1 LFVILREGTNLASG
15 SKGLCMAIQNQRT
28 KAEGFRQMHDRSRIL
43 VLPNAWDA
51 ASARIFEH
59 AGFSAVATTSAGVSY
74 TAGYPD
80 GEAIPR
86 EDMVTIVRWIAC
98 SVRVPVTADIESGFG
113 SSPREVSETV
123 RMVIDAGAVGVNLE
137 DTVHGGEHGTGRQLY
152 DLPLAV
158 ERISAAR
165 AAAEAAGV
173 PIVING
179 RTDVY
184 LLGIG
189 EKASRFEHAVRRLN
203 AYREAG
209 ADCLYPIGYLDPDTT
224 AALVK
229 AINGP
234 INVIGVPGTPPV
246 AELQRLGVARVSTA
260 SGPARIAMTATHKL
274 AAELARNGAF
284 DIFGGDTMNHQTAN
298 DLMARKR

>member
-1 LFVILREGTNLASG
+1 MTQKA
-15 SKGLCMAIQNQRT
+15 
-28 KAEGFRQMHDRSRIL
+28 KAEAFRQMHDRSRIL
-43 VLPNAWDA
+43 LLPNAWEA
-51 ASARIFEH
+51 ASARIFEA
-59 AGFSAVATTSAGVSY
+59 AGFSAVATTSAGVAY

-86 EDMVTIVRWIAC
+86 DDMVRIVRWIAR
-98 SVRVPVTADIESGFG
+98 SVQVPVTADIESGFG
-113 SSPREVSETV
+113 SSPREVGETV
-123 RMVIDAGAVGVNLE
+123 RMVIEAGAVGINLE
-137 DTVHGGEHGTGRQLY
+137 DTIHGAARQLY

-158 ERISAAR
+158 ERVRAAR
-165 AAAEAAGV
+165 AAAEAVGV

-179 RTDVY
+179 RTDVF

-209 ADCLYPIGYLDPDTT
+209 ADCLYPMGYFDSQTI

-229 AINGP
+229 AIDGP
-234 INVIGVPGTPPV
+234 INVMGVPGMPPV

-260 SGPARIAMTATHKL
+260 SGPARIAMTATRKL
-274 AAELARNGAF
+274 AAELSRNGIF
-284 DIFGGDTMNHQTAN
+284 DLFGGDTMTHQTAN
-298 DLMARKR
+298 ELMVRRE

>member
-1 LFVILREGTNLASG
+1 MASE
-15 SKGLCMAIQNQRT
+15 AQRV
-28 KAEGFRQMHDRSRIL
+28 KAEAFRRMHDRSSIL

-51 ASARIFEH
+51 ASARIFED
-59 AGFSAVATTSAGVSY
+59 AGFTAVATTSAGVSY

-86 EDMVTIVRWIAC
+86 EDMVTIVRWIARA
-98 SVRVPVTADIESGFG
+98 VGVPVTADIESGFG
-113 SSPREVSETV
+113 SSPPEVAETV
-123 RMVIDAGAVGVNLE
+123 HAVVEAGAVGINLE
-137 DTVHGGEHGTGRQLY
+137 DTVHGGERLLY

-158 ERISAAR
+158 ERIRAAR

-173 PIVING
+173 PLVING
-179 RTDVY
+179 RTDVF

-189 EKASRFEHAVRRLN
+189 EKQSRLKDAVRRLN

-209 ADCLYPIGYLDPDTT
+209 ADCLYPIGYLDRETI
-224 AALVK
+224 ASLVK
-229 AINGP
+229 AVNGP

-260 SGPARIAMTATHKL
+260 SGPARIAMTATRKL
-274 AAELARNGAF
+274 AIDLARNGNF
-284 DIFGGDTMNHQTAN
+284 DVFGGDTMTHQYAN
-298 DLMARKR
+298 ALMATSGQRTSRR

>member
-1 LFVILREGTNLASG
+1 
-15 SKGLCMAIQNQRT
+15 MDIQAQRA
-28 KAEGFRQMHDRSRIL
+28 KAEAFRQMHDRSRIL
-43 VLPNAWDA
+43 LLPNAWDA
-51 ASARIFEH
+51 ASARIFED
-59 AGFSAVATTSAGVSY
+59 AGFSAVATTSAGVAY

-86 EDMVTIVRWIAC
+86 DDMVTILRWIAR
-98 SVRVPVTADIESGFG
+98 SVKIPVTADIESGFG
-113 SSPREVSETV
+113 NSPRAVGDTV
-123 RMVIDAGAVGVNLE
+123 RMVIEAGAVGVNLE
-137 DTVHGGEHGTGRQLY
+137 DTIHDAAHGAERQLY

-158 ERISAAR
+158 ERIRAAR

-179 RTDVY
+179 RTDLY

-209 ADCLYPIGYLDPDTT
+209 ADCLYPIGYLDGDTI

-229 AINGP
+229 AIYGP
-234 INVIGVPGTPPV
+234 INVMGVPGMPSVP
-246 AELQRLGVARVSTA
+246 ELQRLGVARVSTA
-260 SGPARIAMTATHKL
+260 SSPARIAMTATRKL
-274 AAELARNGAF
+274 AAELSRNGTF
-284 DIFGGDTMNHQTAN
+284 DLFGGDTMTHQAAN
-298 DLMARKR
+298 ALMAERNQPSNPR